1 MGIMSGIKLELSNND
16 NQLAISEHPAM
27 ERINRA
33 LQEYGHFLR
42 KTRSNS
48 PLRMSLGTYYL
59 VDSCKHYIEGTDHLD
74 ELARRLGVLERGEFV
89 SVA

>member
-1 MGIMSGIKLELSNND
+1 MPGSTLQLTNGD
-16 NQLAISEHPAM
+16 NANQHAISEHAAM

-74 ELARRLGVLERGEFV
+74 ELAARLGVLERGEFV
-89 SVA
+89 SIT